1 MIQCKNIKT
10 SGRDTGHIKREEN
23 VNTYEFSTKLHNRT
37 NAAGQTVEKVRVWLE
52 ESTNNRFLSDAGFKR
67 GQIVEIHTFL
77 KSEKIM
83 IMRINDPAG
92 SAVGKRAKVAG
103 KADRAL
109 FDITRNSDQMPA
121 AFHPKNNSKL
131 IATIEA
137 GLITIQAKG

>member
-1 MIQCKNIKT
+1 MK
-10 SGRDTGHIKREEN
+10 
-23 VNTYEFSTKLHNRT
+23 TYEFSTKLHNRT

-131 IATIEA
+131 IATIED
-137 GLITIQAKG
+137 GLITIEAKG

>member
-1 MIQCKNIKT
+1 MK
-10 SGRDTGHIKREEN
+10 
-23 VNTYEFSTKLHNRT
+23 TYEFSTKLHNRT

-67 GQIVEIHTFL
+67 GAAVQIVILDESIRISLIDDQTA
-77 KSEKIM
+77 KAEKYNLTVIP
-83 IMRINDPAG
+83 III
-92 SAVGKRAKVAG
+92 GKRAKVAG

-131 IATIEA
+131 IATITT
-137 GLITIQAKG
+137 GLITIKAK

>member
-1 MIQCKNIKT
+1 VK
-10 SGRDTGHIKREEN
+10 
-23 VNTYEFSTKLHNRT
+23 TYEFSTKLHNRT

-67 GQIVEIHTFL
+67 GAAVQIVILDESIRISLIDDQTA
-77 KSEKIM
+77 KAEKYNLTVIP
-83 IMRINDPAG
+83 III
-92 SAVGKRAKVAG
+92 GKRAKVAG

-131 IATIEA
+131 IATITT
-137 GLITIQAKG
+137 GLITIKAK

>member
-1 MIQCKNIKT
+1 VK
-10 SGRDTGHIKREEN
+10 
-23 VNTYEFSTKLHNRT
+23 TYEFSTKLHNRT

-67 GQIVEIHTFL
+67 GAAVQILILDESIRISLIDDQTA
-77 KSEKIM
+77 KAEKYNLTVIP
-83 IMRINDPAG
+83 III
-92 SAVGKRAKVAG
+92 GKRAKVAG

-131 IATIEA
+131 IAYVQT
-137 GLITIQAKG
+137 GLITIKVKDW

>member
-1 MIQCKNIKT
+1 VK
-10 SGRDTGHIKREEN
+10 
-23 VNTYEFSTKLHNRT
+23 TYEFSTKLHNRK

-67 GQIVEIHTFL
+67 STIVEIHTFL

>member
-1 MIQCKNIKT
+1 VK
-10 SGRDTGHIKREEN
+10 
-23 VNTYEFSTKLHNRT
+23 TYEFSTKLHNRT

-67 GQIVEIHTFL
+67 GAAVQILILDESIRISLIDDQTA
-77 KSEKIM
+77 KAEKYNLTVIP
-83 IMRINDPAG
+83 III
-92 SAVGKRAKVAG
+92 GKRAKVAG

-131 IATIEA
+131 IAYVRT
-137 GLITIQAKG
+137 GLIYIKAK

>member
-1 MIQCKNIKT
+1 M
-10 SGRDTGHIKREEN
+10 
-23 VNTYEFSTKLHNRT
+23 NTYEFSTKLHNRK

-67 GQIVEIHTFL
+67 GAIVEIHTFL

>member
-1 MIQCKNIKT
+1 MK
-10 SGRDTGHIKREEN
+10 
-23 VNTYEFSTKLHNRT
+23 TYEFSTKLHNRK

-67 GQIVEIHTFL
+67 GAAVQIVIDKGEISIALLPEHAQHFTGRL
-77 KSEKIM
+77 MNHRNESVDIS
-83 IMRINDPAG
+83 I
-92 SAVGKRAKVAG
+92 GKRAKVAG

-131 IATIEA
+131 IATITT
-137 GLITIQAKG
+137 GLITIKAK